1 MSTTDRPDG
10 PLASWHPEPTPA
22 HAPHA
27 PYDDGYEAAGAPAEP
42 ARKFSA
48 RVVARAIRRNWWQIL
63 LIWSLASAGLVTLI
77 YLRVKPTFEAVAYVL
92 IEPPSNSNPLLG
104 VANLNGNVESQLE
117 TQALRMLTTDILGVA
132 LKDPKV
138 AGLPRIVATLD
149 AEALIRKELRVEVKR
164 GTHYILVAMSSQSSA
179 EAVAIVNAV
188 ASAYETSVANLASAE
203 SRKQTARLEKFL
215 LEMNKQVENKKTDL
229 TEAAQRLDGPEAA
242 EVQAN
247 PGNGNALEKL
257 REQESITFEEF
268 KVNAGY
274 LQAVEMDLMD
284 AEKRLD
290 RFKIARRQAQES
302 VNVKLDKLVDEE
314 VQANGEVNR
323 LHEEYGRARD
333 RYDRAKGI
341 VRPGDISLRQV
352 EKQMKTLKEKYQAK
366 VAQLRPA
373 IRQRLEATIAGGG
386 EREVREA
393 EDRVAILQTRRDAYE
408 KKMTKQKVEINKNRR
423 LLKKDSVA
431 IELAQSDHNYTR
443 DLRDKVKQQYDA
455 KLIDVENE
463 GNKVYVTLAAI
474 TIVPTTNARTKLMA
488 AAPMGTLGVVL
499 ALFVLLEMG
508 AGRVADPDD
517 IRGRLNLGVIGV
529 VPPLPTAEPLRG
541 ALPWGNGP
549 ERAKRRVEEFVQSLD
564 HLRVQ
569 LWAGRRA
576 GSRHRVVL
584 ITSACVSEGKTTLSA
599 QLAGRC
605 ANAGMSTLLIDA
617 DLRRPALAKLLEVP
631 ASPGLADV
639 LAGEVDPE
647 GAMTVI
653 GNAGGFHLMPA
664 GRRGQDPARLLETER
679 LGELLARLRETF
691 DMIIIDAPPVL
702 PVPDALILGRHADG
716 AVLAVRHD
724 SSRYPLVERAK
735 QKLASVGVP
744 ILGAVVNG
752 VKGGSSYGNYAYS
765 STAPGD
771 RDGLS

>member
-22 HAPHA
+22 LAPHA
-27 PYDDGYEAAGAPAEP
+27 RYDDGYEPAGAPAEP

-117 TQALRMLTTDILGVA
+117 TQAQRMLTPDILGVA

-164 GTHYILVAMSSQSSA
+164 GTHYILVAMSSQSSQ

-188 ASAYETSVANLASAE
+188 AAAYETSVANLASAE
-203 SRKQTARLEKFL
+203 SRKQTVRLEKFL
-215 LEMNKQVENKKTDL
+215 LELNKQVEDRKTAW
-229 TEAAQRLDGPEAA
+229 TEAANRLDGPGGGDEPAD
-242 EVQAN
+242 
-247 PGNGNALEKL
+247 PGNVNALEQV
-257 REQESITFEEF
+257 RQRESITFEEF
-268 KVNAGY
+268 KAIAAN
-274 LQAVEMDLMD
+274 LNTVEMSLLE
-284 AEKRLD
+284 AERRLD
-290 RFKIARRQAQES
+290 RTKAARRQSMES
-302 VNVKLDKLVDEE
+302 VKLDKFVDQE
-314 VQANGEVNR
+314 VQANPELNR
-323 LHEEYGRARD
+323 LRD
-333 RYDRAKGI
+333 EYDRAKERHDKAQLI
-341 VRPGDISLRQV
+341 VRPGDVSLRQA
-352 EKQMKTLKEKYQAK
+352 EKQMWALKAKYLAK
-366 VAQLRPA
+366 VAQLRPV
-373 IRQRLEATIAGGG
+373 IRQKLEATMSGGG
-386 EREVREA
+386 ERDVREA
-393 EDRVAILQTRRDAYE
+393 EDQVFALQTRRDAYE
-408 KKMTKQKVEINKNRR
+408 KKMKQMKVEISRTHR
-423 LLKKDSVA
+423 IRAKDSVV
-431 IELAQSDHNYTR
+431 IEMAQSDHNYSR

-474 TIVPTTNARTKLMA
+474 TGVPTTNARTKLMA

>member
-10 PLASWHPEPTPA
+10 PLASWQPEPTPGL
-22 HAPHA
+22 APYA
-27 PYDDGYEAAGAPAEP
+27 SYDDGYEPAGPPPEP
-42 ARKFSA
+42 ARKLSA

-63 LIWSLASAGLVTLI
+63 LIWTAASAGLVTLI
-77 YLRVKPTFEAVAYVL
+77 YLRVKPTFEAIAYVL
-92 IEPPSNSNPLLG
+92 VEPPSNNNPLMRD
-104 VANLNGNVESQLE
+104 ANLSNNIESQLE
-117 TQALRMLTTDILGVA
+117 TQALRMLTPDILGTA
-132 LKDPKV
+132 LKDSKV
-138 AGLPRIVATLD
+138 AALPRIVATLD
-149 AEALIRKELRVEVKR
+149 AEALIRKELRVEVRK
-164 GTHYILVAMSSQSSA
+164 GTRYILVAMSSQTSA

-188 ASAYETSVANLASAE
+188 ATAYADSVANLASAE
-203 SRKQTARLEKFL
+203 SRKQTKRLDAFLVALNKEVEEKKAAL
-215 LEMNKQVENKKTDL
+215 N
-229 TEAAQRLDGPEAA
+229 EAANRLDGPGAEA
-242 EVQAN
+242 VQED
-247 PGNGNALEKL
+247 PGNPNALEKL
-257 REQESITFEEF
+257 RESESITLEEF
-268 KVNAGY
+268 KVNAGH
-274 LQAVEMDLMD
+274 LQAVEMDLLE
-284 AEKRLD
+284 AEKKLD
-290 RFKIARRQAQES
+290 RMKVARRQSQES
-302 VNVKLDKLVDEE
+302 VKLDKVVDQE
-314 VQANGEVNR
+314 VQANPELNR
-323 LHEEYGRARD
+323 LHDEYDKAEAQ
-333 RYDRAKGI
+333 YDKAKRL
-341 VRPGDISLRQV
+341 VPATDISLRDARNR
-352 EKQMKTLKEKYQAK
+352 MKTLKAKYQAK
-366 VAQLRPA
+366 VAQLRPV
-373 IRQRLEATIAGGG
+373 IRQKLEATMAGTG
-386 EREVREA
+386 EREVRDV
-393 EDRVAILQTRRDAYE
+393 EDRVALLQTRRDAYE
-408 KKMTKQKVEINKNRR
+408 KKMAKMRVEISKNRR

-431 IELAQSDHNYTR
+431 IDLAQSDYNYSR

-455 KLIDVENE
+455 KLIDIENE
-463 GNKVYVTLAAI
+463 GNKVLVTLATLTA
-474 TIVPTTNARTKLMA
+474 VPTTNARTKLMA
-488 AAPMGTLGVVL
+488 AAPLGTLVVVL

-529 VPPLPTAEPLRG
+529 VPPLPTAEPARG

-549 ERAKRRVEEFVQSLD
+549 ERARRRVEEFVQSLD

-584 ITSACVSEGKTTLSA
+584 ITSACISEGKTTLSA

-639 LAGEVDPE
+639 LAGEVEPE

-691 DMIIIDAPPVL
+691 DIIIIDAPPVL
-702 PVPDALILGRHADG
+702 PVPDALILGRHTDG

-724 SSRYPLVERAK
+724 SSRYPMVERAK

-765 STAPGD
+765 SSTQGD
-771 RDGLS
+771 RDGPA

>member
-10 PLASWHPEPTPA
+10 PLASWRPEPP
-22 HAPHA
+22 PPA
-27 PYDDGYEAAGAPAEP
+27 PYYGEGYDPAGAPPEP

-63 LIWSLASAGLVTLI
+63 LIWSIASVALVTLV
-77 YLRVKPTFEAVAYVL
+77 YLRVKPTYEAVAYVL
-92 IEPPSNSNPLLG
+92 IEPPSNNSPLLG
-104 VANLNGNVESQLE
+104 VANSNSNIESQLE
-117 TQALRMLTTDILGVA
+117 TQAQRMLTSDILGMA

-138 AGLPRIVATLD
+138 AGLPRIATALD
-149 AEALIRKELRVEVKR
+149 PEALVRKELRVEVKR
-164 GTHYILVAMSSQSSA
+164 GTRFITVALTSQTSA

-188 ASAYETSVANLASAE
+188 ALAYNTSVENLANADSL
-203 SRKQTARLEKFL
+203 KQTKRLKRFL
-215 LEMNKQVENKKTDL
+215 DELDKQVEEKKATL
-229 TEAAQRLDGPEAA
+229 TEMVNRIDGPAAADPQDEAGG
-242 EVQAN
+242 
-247 PGNGNALEKL
+247 PNALEKL
-257 REQESITFEEF
+257 REKESITFEEF
-268 KVNAGY
+268 KANSAQ
-274 LQAVEMDLMD
+274 LSALELDLMD

-290 RFKIARRQAQES
+290 RMKVLRRQSMES
-302 VNVKLDKLVDEE
+302 IKVDKAVDQE
-314 VQANGEVNR
+314 VQANTEVNR
-323 LHEEYGRARD
+323 LRDEYERALQQFE
-333 RYDRAKGI
+333 RAQGMVK
-341 VRPGDISLRQV
+341 PTDIALIAAR
-352 EKQMKTLKEKYQAK
+352 KRMNLFREKYQAK
-366 VAQLRPA
+366 VTQLRP
-373 IRQRLEATIAGGG
+373 IFRQKLEGAMAGSG
-386 EREVREA
+386 EREIREA
-393 EDRVAILQTRRDAYE
+393 EDHVVSLQTRREGLE
-408 KKMTKQKVEINKNRR
+408 KKMKAMKVEINKNRR
-423 LLKKDSVA
+423 VLQKDSLA
-431 IELAQSDHNYTR
+431 LELARSDYNYSLN
-443 DLRDKVKQQYDA
+443 LRDKVKQQYDA
-455 KLIDVENE
+455 KLIDIENE
-463 GNKVYVTLAAI
+463 GNKVYLTLAQ
-474 TIVPTTNARTKLMA
+474 VSFMPTTNSRTKLMA
-488 AAPMGTLGVVL
+488 AAPAGTLAVVL
-499 ALFVLLEMG
+499 ALFVMLEMG

-517 IRGRLNLGVIGV
+517 LAGRLNLGVIGV
-529 VPPLPTAEPLRG
+529 VPPLPGAESARG

-569 LWAGRRA
+569 LWAGRRPGA
-576 GSRHRVVL
+576 HHRVVL

-631 ASPGLADV
+631 SAPGLADV
-639 LAGEVDPE
+639 LAGEVEPE
-647 GAMTVI
+647 GAMIVI

-664 GRRGQDPARLLETER
+664 GRRGQDPGRLLEGPR

-691 DMIIIDAPPVL
+691 DMIIVDAPPIL
-702 PVPDALILGRHADG
+702 PVPDALILGRHTDG

-765 STAPGD
+765 STPAD

>member
-10 PLASWHPEPTPA
+10 PLASWQPEPTPA
-22 HAPHA
+22 LAKHGI
-27 PYDDGYEAAGAPAEP
+27 YDDGFDPAGGPAEP

-63 LIWSLASAGLVTLI
+63 LIWGIASAALVTLI
-77 YLRVKPTFEAVAYVL
+77 YMRVKPTFEAVAYVL
-92 IEPPSNSNPLLG
+92 VEPPSGNNPLMG
-104 VANLNGNVESQLE
+104 NANAGNNNVEGQLE
-117 TQALRMLTTDILGVA
+117 TQAQRMLTPDILGMA

-138 AGLPRIVATLD
+138 AALPRIVAALD
-149 AEALIRKELRVEVKR
+149 PEALVRKELRIEVKR
-164 GTHYILVAMSSQSSA
+164 GTRYILVVMSSQTSQ
-179 EAVAIVNAV
+179 EAAAIVNAV
-188 ASAYETSVANLASAE
+188 ATAYETSVANLATAE
-203 SRKQTARLEKFL
+203 SRKQTKRLEKFL
-215 LEMNKQVENKKTDL
+215 DELSKQAEEKRAAL
-229 TEAAQRLDGPEAA
+229 AEAANRLDGPGAGDEQDA
-242 EVQAN
+242 
-247 PGNGNALEKL
+247 GNVNALERLKE
-257 REQESITFEEF
+257 RESITFEEF
-268 KVNAGY
+268 KVNANY
-274 LQAVEMDLMD
+274 LQAVEMELME
-284 AEKRLD
+284 AERKLD
-290 RFKIARRQAQES
+290 RIKVARRQGMEAF
-302 VNVKLDKLVDEE
+302 KLDKRVDEE
-314 VQANGEVNR
+314 VQANFELNR
-323 LHEEYGRARD
+323 LRDEYDKAEAR
-333 RYDRAKGI
+333 YEKAVKLVG
-341 VRPGDISLRQV
+341 PTDIARV
-352 EKQMKTLKEKYQAK
+352 EARKQMRTLKAKYQAK

-373 IRQRLEATIAGGG
+373 IKQKLEAAMAGGG
-386 EREVREA
+386 DRDVREA
-393 EDRVAILQTRRDAYE
+393 EDHVAMLQTRREAYE
-408 KKMTKQKVEINKNRR
+408 KKMKQMKVEINKNKRV
-423 LLKKDSVA
+423 LQKDSLA
-431 IELAQSDHNYTR
+431 IDLARSDYNYSR

-463 GNKVYVTLAAI
+463 GNKVLVTLAAVSG
-474 TIVPTTNARTKLMA
+474 VPTTNGRTKLMA
-488 AAPMGTLGVVL
+488 AAPIGTLAVVL

-529 VPPLPTAEPLRG
+529 VPPLPTAEPARG
-541 ALPWGNGP
+541 ALPWGNGE
-549 ERAKRRVEEFVQSLD
+549 ERAKRKVEEFVQSLD

-639 LAGEVDPE
+639 LAGEVEPE

-664 GRRGQDPARLLETER
+664 GRRGQDPCRLLETER

-691 DMIIIDAPPVL
+691 DIIIIDAPPVL
-702 PVPDALILGRHADG
+702 PVPDALILGRHTDG

-724 SSRYPLVERAK
+724 SSRYPMVERAK

-765 STAPGD
+765 SATQGE
-771 RDGLS
+771 RDGIS